1 MGLFNFVLRGN
12 TSLEPM
18 KTKKT
23 VSWLSDANWKDLEL
37 LQTLDSKYKNL
48 VNEIVENEPLWHAW
62 YDESAPNFPPGRA
75 AWVTGNPHKLAASL
89 SSSRN
94 STRS

>member
-62 YDESAPNFPPGRA
+62 YDESAP
-75 AWVTGNPHKLAASL
+75 KDCE
-89 SSSRN
+89 
-94 STRS
+94 